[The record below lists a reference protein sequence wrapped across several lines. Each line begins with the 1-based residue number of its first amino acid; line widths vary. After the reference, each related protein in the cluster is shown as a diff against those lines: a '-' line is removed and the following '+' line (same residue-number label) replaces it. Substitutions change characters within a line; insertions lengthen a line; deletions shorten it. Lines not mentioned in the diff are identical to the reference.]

1 MSLFTTHI
9 PKMRYLHYLLKIK
22 ALDISSFCR
31 KCGNSLYGVEKIHIS
46 DFWNIFFSSHF
57 NN

>member
-1 MSLFTTHI
+1 
-9 PKMRYLHYLLKIK
+9 MRYLHYLLKIK